1 VALGT
6 SLPELATS
14 LLAALRKHT
23 DIAVGNVIGS
33 NIFNI
38 AGVLGVAGAVEPI
51 QVAPGILSVEYPAV
65 LALSFLVL
73 LLPLVFRRKGRFQLR
88 RLGGVILVV
97 SYLAL
102 VVWVLL

>member
-1 VALGT
+1 M
-6 SLPELATS
+6 
-14 LLAALRKHT
+14 RKHT

-51 QVAPGILSVEYPAV
+51 HVAPGILSVEYPAV

-73 LLPLVFRRKGRFQLR
+73 LIPLACRRQGRFQIR
-88 RLGGVILVV
+88 RVGGSILLV
-97 SYLAL
+97 SYFALAI
-102 VVWVLL
+102 WVLF